1 MTIIFPLYNYIF
13 SINILVPLSV
23 VIVISFGVESENCT
37 LSVLEEYSEYLS
49 LNTISVFA
57 NAYNSVS
64 RGFLNR

>member
-13 SINILVPLSV
+13 SINILVSV
-23 VIVISFGVESENCT
+23 DIVISFGVESENCT